1 VTLVPSLQTVVAFV
15 LTGMVLV
22 VVPGP
27 SVLFIVGRAL
37 AHGRRAA
44 LVSVAGNT
52 TGVLVVVAAVAA
64 GFGAI
69 AAASIEVFTA
79 LKLVGAAYLVYLGVQ
94 TIRHRGDLAAA
105 VGAPPAPMTARIF
118 RQAVVVGATNP
129 KVLVLFAAILPQ
141 FTDPA
146 AGTPGVQMAV
156 LGTLFALLAALVD
169 ATYALGAGWARSW
182 LATSPARVRR
192 LGASG
197 GALMIALGTSLAMA
211 ARE

>member
-1 VTLVPSLQTVVAFV
+1 VPSLQTVVAFV

-37 AHGRRAA
+37 AHGRRVA
-44 LVSVAGNT
+44 LVSVAGNMS
-52 TGVLVVVAAVAA
+52 GVLLVVGVVAL
-64 GFGAI
+64 GFGTI
-69 AAASIEVFTA
+69 AAHSIEVFTV

-94 TIRHRGDLAAA
+94 TIRHRGELAAA
-105 VGAPPAPMTARIF
+105 VEEPAGPLTARIY
-118 RQAVVVGATNP
+118 RQGVVVGATNP

-146 AGTPGVQMAV
+146 AGVPGVQMVVLGVLFAV
-156 LGTLFALLAALVD
+156 LAAGVD
-169 ATYALGAGWARSW
+169 AIYAVGAGAARGW
-182 LATSPARVRR
+182 LATSPRRIRR

-197 GALMIALGTSLAMA
+197 GVLMIALGTGLAVA

>member
-1 VTLVPSLQTVVAFV
+1 VPSLQTVVAFV

-37 AHGRRAA
+37 AHGRRTA

-52 TGVLVVVAAVAA
+52 TGVLLVVGVVALGFGAVAA
-64 GFGAI
+64 Q
-69 AAASIEVFTA
+69 SIEVFTV
-79 LKLVGAAYLVYLGVQ
+79 LKLVGAAYLIYLGVQ
-94 TIRHRGDLAAA
+94 TIRHRGELAAA
-105 VGAPPAPMTARIF
+105 MGAPAAPLTARIY

-129 KVLVLFAAILPQ
+129 KVLVLFAAVLPQ

-146 AGTPGVQMAV
+146 AGAPGVQMAL
-156 LGTLFALLAALVD
+156 LGALFTLLAAGVD
-169 ATYALGAGWARSW
+169 AIYAVGAGAARGW
-182 LATSPARVRR
+182 LATSPRRIRR

-197 GALMIALGTSLAMA
+197 GALMIVLGTGLAVA